1 MVLKSFDTLT
11 LKCHLVRIK
20 SPHRVYTDSLCCQV
34 LAIELYEQ
42 PSNAH
47 NCHSLPKAPK
57 KCSREISPEKYVSR
71 EALLSSLSVAWSSLL
86 TFSTEGSSCQNLL
99 RFSLLAIGS
108 KSGCVS
114 IWKVHAPESYHIERG
129 NVSPNV
135 ELTAIIQAHSSWVST
150 MSWGIS
156 GCDSSNPQML
166 LVTGSCDG
174 R

>member
-1 MVLKSFDTLT
+1 M
-11 LKCHLVRIK
+11 
-20 SPHRVYTDSLCCQV
+20 CCQV

-42 PSNAH
+42 PSNAQH
-47 NCHSLPKAPK
+47 CHSLPKAPK
-57 KCSREISPEKYVSR
+57 KCSRDISPEKYVSR

-86 TFSTEGSSCQNLL
+86 TFSAEGSLENPL

-150 MSWGIS
+150 MSWGVFGS
-156 GCDSSNPQML
+156 DSSNPQML
-166 LVTGSCDG
+166 LVTGSSDG